1 MLKTDITATG
11 KDGRILRRLSID
23 IENANHLPLADY
35 LVRELDADGHIRL
48 ELLLTQYPRWS
59 EPAPAL
65 VARAIAALLTTHVA
79 DEVVEGVA
87 RIRGETLCV
96 TPGAKPRLVLGWLLR
111 DSGMSTALF
120 ETWDDCSISDSMP
133 IPTRIGGK
141 RYLRECVLEG
151 QCLAAW
157 AERQVRPWPLPLQ
170 VPIRKRDATEYIRSL
185 DIPDHAR
192 HIFVDRMRHVSRP
205 TISGET
211 DCYHA
216 RDWSA
221 FLHDSQ

>member
-1 MLKTDITATG
+1 MLKTRITATSN
-11 KDGRILRRLSID
+11 DRRILRSLSID

-35 LVRELDADGHIRL
+35 VVRELDADDHIRQ

-65 VARAIAALLTTHVA
+65 VARAIAALLQTR
-79 DEVVEGVA
+79 VVDDAIEDVA
-87 RIRGETLCV
+87 RIQVETFYV
-96 TPGAKPRLVLGWLLR
+96 TPGTNPRLVLGWLLR
-111 DSGMSTALF
+111 DSGLGNALF
-120 ETWDDCSISDSMP
+120 QTWDDCSISDSMP
-133 IPTRIGGK
+133 VPTRIGGK

-157 AERQVRPWPLPLQ
+157 AEPQVRPWPLPLQ
-170 VPIRKRDATEYIRSL
+170 VPIRKRDATEYIRSR
-185 DIPDHAR
+185 DIPDHAW

-216 RDWSA
+216 HDWSA